1 MSLTSLK
8 SFGFLALV
16 STMLITSAHFAAAE
30 NTYIT
35 GMSSGSASVSART
48 AKDTLTLSI
57 GKAEVVEIKGDVSD
71 IIVSNP
77 SLVEVGPVK
86 DGQIYLIGSAPGTTN
101 ILIMDQAGNLIRQ
114 LNVTVNAD
122 VGPIAEKIAAEFP
135 KEHVNVEA
143 LGGQVILKGSVSDA
157 RTAARIKDVVS
168 RFVPDK
174 ATVIN
179 NMTVADGQQ
188 VMIHVKIVEVSRNLL
203 NELGLE
209 TDIGNLNAGNFSA
222 QHSTAAVGGGIATGT
237 PSLTGPLVN
246 NPLFGLTV
254 EPSFGNGSLIYDS
267 GGTGPIS
274 LLIHALERDGLVNTL
289 AQPNLT
295 AISGE
300 NARFLAGGEFPIP
313 SARDNNGNIMYEYH
327 PFGVS
332 LAFRPVV
339 LDKNRINLQIST
351 EVSEVSTE
359 LTLQLPGITVP
370 SFSVRR
376 AETTVELASGGS
388 LMIAGLIES
397 GTVQRMNGLPGIK
410 DVPVLGALVRSESFT
425 RNETELLI
433 MITAYLA
440 EPIAEKQAER
450 VADPVKRTEPLNEA
464 LAQSM
469 ALSYGNIVNNYTKDA
484 PFGFIME

>member
-1 MSLTSLK
+1 MSYTLLK
-8 SFGFLALV
+8 SFGFLALFVTV
-16 STMLITSAHFAAAE
+16 SSVPVVQSYAAGPAFKGISNISAK
-30 NTYIT
+30 
-35 GMSSGSASVSART
+35 T
-48 AKDTLTLSI
+48 AQDHLTLTI
-57 GKAEVVEIKGDVSD
+57 GKAEVVAINGDVGD

-77 SLVEVGPVK
+77 SIAEVGPVK
-86 DGQIYLIGSAPGTTN
+86 DGQIYLIGAAPGDTN
-101 ILIMDQAGNLIRQ
+101 ILVMDQNGDLIRQ
-114 LNVTVNAD
+114 INVTVNAD
-122 VGPIAEKIAAEFP
+122 ISKVQAALDKEFP
-135 KEHVNVEA
+135 KEKVSVEA
-143 LGGQVILKGSVSDA
+143 LGTQIVLKGSVEDA
-157 RTAARIKDVVS
+157 KTAAKIKDTAS
-168 RFVPDK
+168 RFVTGE
-174 ATVIN
+174 ATVVN
-179 NMTVADGQQ
+179 NMTVNEGQQ

-209 TDIGNLNAGNFSA
+209 TDIGGLSSGNFSA
-222 QHSTAAVGGGIATGT
+222 QHSTANVGGGAAAGT
-237 PSLTGPLVN
+237 PSLSGPLVN

-254 EPSFGNGSLIYDS
+254 EPSFGNGALIYDS

-313 SARDNNGNIMYEYH
+313 SARDNNGNIVYEYH

-440 EPIAEKQAER
+440 EPIAEKQAVR
-450 VADPVKRTEPLNEA
+450 VIDPVARPEPLNVA
-464 LAQSM
+464 LAQSL
-469 ALSYGNIVNNYTKDA
+469 ALSYGNVVNNYTQDA
-484 PFGFIME
+484 KFGFIME

>member
-1 MSLTSLK
+1 MIRIPLK
-8 SFGFLALV
+8 SLSFLALFVTV
-16 STMLITSAHFAAAE
+16 SFAPIHNAGAAGTSASAIS
-30 NTYIT
+30 NI
-35 GMSSGSASVSART
+35 SAST
-48 AKDTLTLSI
+48 ASDRLDLVI
-57 GKAEVVEIKGDVSD
+57 GKAEVVAIKGDVAD

-77 SLVEVGPVK
+77 AIVEVGPVK
-86 DGQIYLIGSAPGTTN
+86 DGQIYLIGVTPGSTN
-101 ILIMDQAGNLIRQ
+101 VLVMDQAGDLVRQ
-114 LNVTVNAD
+114 INVTVNAD
-122 VGPIAEKIAAEFP
+122 ASPIEDSLKKEFP
-135 KEHVNVEA
+135 KENVDVEA

-157 RTAARIKDVVS
+157 KTAARIKDVVS
-168 RFVPDK
+168 RFVPKD
-174 ATVIN
+174 ATIVN
-179 NMTVADGQQ
+179 NMTVSDGQQ

-209 TDIGNLNAGNFSA
+209 TDFSNVNSGNFSA
-222 QHSTAAVGGGIATGT
+222 GHVTGDSSAA
-237 PSLTGPLVN
+237 
-246 NPLFGLTV
+246 NPAFGLSID
-254 EPSFGNGSLIYDS
+254 PSFGNGSLIYS
-267 GGTGPIS
+267 ATGTGPIQ

-313 SARDNNGNIMYEYH
+313 SARDNNGNIVYEYH

-332 LAFRPVV
+332 LAFRPIVMGK
-339 LDKNRINLQIST
+339 DRINLQIAT

-397 GTVQRMNGLPGIK
+397 STVERMNNLPGIK
-410 DVPVLGALVRSESFT
+410 DIPVLGALVRSESFT
-425 RNETELLI
+425 RNESELLI

-440 EPIAEKQAER
+440 EPIAEKAAER
-450 VADPVKRTEPLNEA
+450 VVDPIKRSEPLNVA
-464 LAQSM
+464 LAQSL
-469 ALSYGNIVNNYTKDA
+469 ALSYGNVVNNYTQDA